1 MLSRLLC
8 VLLLTVNTGAA
19 EVVRAGRWEL
29 HSSFWM
35 NLHQTLLHDAG
46 ARRSDDRAVLSGA
59 EREAWQTAVAAY
71 RTALRT
77 DAPVELQD
85 ELTQVADDA
94 MSIHVAG
101 PLADALRQAAPVYR
115 AHWWAADDAANRYLI
130 GYASAMLH
138 DAGEELVRAHETA
151 YGEEFPASI
160 RVDLAAYA
168 GPFGAFSISSDY
180 GRPVATVAS
189 RDSGNQG
196 LHALEVILHESSHS
210 IVGPRDGR
218 VARAIAAASKNAGRQ
233 VPPELWHALLFGTT
247 SELTRR
253 ALLARGVTDYEPQA
267 RELFTRAWPHYR
279 EAIETHWYAY
289 LSGTG
294 TLEDAIAKIVAAVQ

>member
-1 MLSRLLC
+1 MLPRLLC
-8 VLLLTVNTGAA
+8 LLLLTVNTGAA
-19 EVVRAGRWEL
+19 EVVRAGRWDL

-35 NLHQTLLHDAG
+35 NLHQTLLHDA
-46 ARRSDDRAVLSGA
+46 AAKTSNDRAVLSVA

-71 RTALRT
+71 RSAAR
-77 DAPVELQD
+77 DSSVELQD

-94 MSIHVAG
+94 MKIEATG

-115 AHWWAADDAANRYLI
+115 AHWWAADDAANRFVI
-130 GYASAMLH
+130 GYASAMLRE
-138 DAGEELVRAHETA
+138 AGEELVRAHEA
-151 YGEEFPASI
+151 VYGEPFPESI
-160 RVDLAAYA
+160 RVDLAAFA

-189 RDSGNQG
+189 RDPGNHG

-210 IVGPRDGR
+210 VVSPGEGR
-218 VARAIAAASKNAGRQ
+218 VARAIAAASKKAGRQ
-233 VPPELWHALLFGTT
+233 PPRDLWHAVLFGTT

-253 ALLARGVTDYEPQA
+253 ALAARGVTDYEPQA

-289 LSGTG
+289 LAGSG
-294 TLEDAIAKIVAAVQ
+294 TLEDAIEKIVAAVK